1 MTTSHDARVPNIS
14 PGIPIPAPPSDNEI
28 IQAHSDHYPSDN
40 DTKQINEMGRLHGSR
55 VFVSPNSFCYLK
67 FRGYQG
73 GGVWWVPLF
82 GPLNPSNLSFG
93 CGFFDKVRRV
103 TPTLSPEQGDS

>member
-1 MTTSHDARVPNIS
+1 
-14 PGIPIPAPPSDNEI
+14 
-28 IQAHSDHYPSDN
+28 
-40 DTKQINEMGRLHGSR
+40 MGKLHGSR
-55 VFVSPNSFCYLK
+55 VFVSPNSICYLK

-103 TPTLSPEQGDS
+103 TPTLSPEQGELTVVIEGALRQIRVVFESADGR

>member
-1 MTTSHDARVPNIS
+1 
-14 PGIPIPAPPSDNEI
+14 
-28 IQAHSDHYPSDN
+28 
-40 DTKQINEMGRLHGSR
+40 MGKLHGSR
-55 VFVSPNSFCYLK
+55 VFVSPNSICYLK

-82 GPLNPSNLSFG
+82 GPLTPSNLSFG

-103 TPTLSPEQGDS
+103 TPTPSPEQGELTVVIAGALRQIRDVFESANG